1 MIMPDVGYQIL
12 RMIIFVISTTEV
24 VKILI
29 SVEKFVRRRVFKDCD
44 IHKLFFKTK
53 RVRKS

>member
-1 MIMPDVGYQIL
+1 MPDVGYQIL

-44 IHKLFFKTK
+44 IHKLFCKTK